1 MDAFLIG
8 SVVLTATGLIILIF
22 SSSRPRLES
31 VSPSCSVCGCDSSGE
46 LRPFA
51 PFSLLGSF
59 DLDDPGAILI
69 WSTQIAVLRFVRDH
83 EPQSVP
89 CAKLKPIF
97 SELSRRYPEIYDGY
111 NFHDWGQLLV
121 DLNLFRVEAECVHIT
136 PAGRALLETLVKS
149 FPHTGRSRQRYAVA
163 ENW

>member
-22 SSSRPRLES
+22 FSSRPRLES
-31 VSPSCSVCGCDSSGE
+31 VSPSSSVCGRDASGE

-59 DLDDPGAILI
+59 DLADPGAILI
-69 WSTQIAVLRFVRDH
+69 WSTQIAALRFVRDS

-89 CAKLKPIF
+89 CANLKPIF
-97 SELSRRYPEIYDGY
+97 IELSRRYPEIYDGY

-136 PAGRALLETLVKS
+136 PAGRALLETLVMS
-149 FPHTGRSRQRYAVA
+149 LPHPGRSSRRYATA